1 MKKLNKLI
9 LVLFSILILIQGI
22 AISLIIIG
30 LLDFSA
36 VATLVNRA
44 LSIEPANQIIFVI
57 TIIFILLSI
66 KCIFFDSSS
75 KSTKNKQRDV
85 LMQNES
91 GRLIISIDTLEN
103 LANSVVKGF
112 MGAKEVTTK
121 IQLDNENNVI
131 VLVNL
136 LVTKDVVI
144 KELTL
149 NIQNK
154 IKEAIKSSSDLEV
167 KEVNVRVK
175 NIVAPEESENV

>member
-9 LVLFSILILIQGI
+9 LVLFSILILIQSI
-22 AISLIIIG
+22 AVCLIIIG
-30 LLDFSA
+30 LLDFSV
-36 VATLVNRA
+36 VANLLNRTLS
-44 LSIEPANQIIFVI
+44 LEPSNQIIFII
-57 TIIFILLSI
+57 TIIFIALSI

-75 KSTKNKQRDV
+75 KSATGKQREV

-112 MGAKEVTTK
+112 MGAKEVSTK
-121 IQLDNENNVI
+121 IQLDSENNVI

-167 KEVNVRVK
+167 KEVNVRIK
-175 NIVAPEESENV
+175 NIVSPEENQNV